1 MRCGATRFVDR
12 HGFESE
18 LLALALDALGMAN
31 DDGAIAFGP
40 PYLGLPCLEA
50 PHLEVL
56 HLKVPYL
63 EVPHLKMSYLLRR
76 LTLRP

>member
-1 MRCGATRFVDR
+1 
-12 HGFESE
+12 
-18 LLALALDALGMAN
+18 MAN
-31 DDGAIAFGP
+31 DDGAIAFGSP
-40 PYLGLPCLEA
+40 HLGLPCLKA

-76 LTLRP
+76 LTLRPHILSA